1 MVSLVPSSSGYIKS
15 TNCLNKTTACGTLA
29 ASYARNCNTNQRK
42 RSKNTCRVYF
52 RTQTGCVGGERGS
65 GRGLTIGRVASAA

>member
-52 RTQTGCVGGERGS
+52 RTQTGCGWGRERKWGG
-65 GRGLTIGRVASAA
+65 V